1 MASTAP
7 DLTWA
12 ITSYQA
18 PTSSSSISDVISACN
33 AAITASTWVIQA
45 SAADYIL
52 ISPPVGSSVSD
63 LRILIAGDSS
73 GPNAANMLSPHTTQ
87 TNTVYFGLAPESG
100 KNSLTNAWN
109 SASNPF
115 DTDRWSEYAKAGDST
130 SSVNVDG
137 VFAIYSEEVFGLF
150 FKTAFSDD
158 IRGFITGAIID
169 PPFDAD
175 GEGTPGRVYGLSTS
189 GESAMSNAFIAN
201 SGDFLGTTGGQN
213 AISKVFD
220 PDSTSVLIDVDKI
233 PVTPPS
239 TGRMLTS
246 NGNTIF
252 QEIVAIKEDSP
263 FHLLGVYRQISWWQ
277 DGRVRNIVQDS
288 GSATKGIL
296 IGAQEASD
304 SDVAVFFNKS

>member
-12 ITSYQA
+12 ITSYQV

-52 ISPPVGSSVSD
+52 ISPPVGSPVSD

-87 TNTVYFGLAPESG
+87 TNTVYFGLAPDSG
-100 KNSLTNAWN
+100 KNTLTNAWN
-109 SASNPF
+109 SALNPF
-115 DTDRWSEYAKAGDST
+115 DTDRWTEYAKAGETT
-130 SSVNVDG
+130 SSINVDG

-150 FKTAFSDD
+150 FKTASSDD
-158 IRGFITGAIID
+158 FRGFITGAIID

-175 GEGTPGRVYGLSTS
+175 GEGTPGRIYGLSTT
-189 GESAMSNAFIAN
+189 GESSMSNSFLTNA
-201 SGDFLGTTGGQN
+201 GDFLGTTGAQN
-213 AISKVFD
+213 AITKVFD
-220 PDSTSVLIDVDKI
+220 PNSTSTLIDVDKVS
-233 PVTPPS
+233 VTPPL

-252 QEIVAIKEDSP
+252 PQIVAMKEDSP
-263 FHLLGVYRQISWWQ
+263 FHLLGVYRQIGWWQ
-277 DGRVRNIVQDS
+277 DSRIRNIIQDS
-288 GSATKGIL
+288 SSATKGIL
-296 IGAQEASD
+296 IGPQENTD